1 MEDEMA
7 TYISLVNWTEEGI
20 KNVKESPQR
29 FNAFKKALQDAGGKV
44 IGFYLTM
51 GRYDMVVI
59 TEGPSDEVAASLIL
73 STASRGQ
80 IRTETMKA
88 FTEDQYRGII
98 SKVT

>member
-1 MEDEMA
+1 MA
-7 TYISLVNWTEEGI
+7 TYVSLINWTEEGI
-20 KNVKESPQR
+20 KNVKKSPQR

-59 TEGPSDEVAASLIL
+59 TEGPSDEAAASLIL

-88 FTEDQYRGII
+88 FTEDQYREII
-98 SKVT
+98 SKVA

>member
-1 MEDEMA
+1 MA
-7 TYISLVNWTEEGI
+7 TYISLINWTEEGI

-29 FNAFKKALQDAGGKV
+29 FDAFKKALQAAGGKV

-73 STASRGQ
+73 SIASRGA

-88 FTEDQYRGII
+88 FTEDQYREII
-98 SKVT
+98 SKVA

>member
-1 MEDEMA
+1 MA
-7 TYISLVNWTEEGI
+7 TYISLINWTEEGI

-29 FNAFKKALQDAGGKV
+29 FNAFKKALQAAGGKV

-59 TEGPSDEVAASLIL
+59 TEGPSDEAAASLIL
-73 STASRGQ
+73 STASRGS

-88 FTEDQYRGII
+88 FTEDQYREII
-98 SKVT
+98 SKVA

>member
-1 MEDEMA
+1 MA
-7 TYISLVNWTEEGI
+7 TYISLINWTEEGI

-29 FNAFKKALQDAGGKV
+29 FNAFKKALQAAGGKV

-59 TEGPSDEVAASLIL
+59 TESPSDEAAASLIL
-73 STASRGQ
+73 SIASRGS

-88 FTEDQYRGII
+88 FTEDQYREII
-98 SKVT
+98 SKVA